1 MTRNRKDSSR
11 GLTRRQ
17 VLAGAGASAITVSL
31 GAITLNSPAAE
42 AAVEWD
48 HETDVLVVGSGA
60 AGCSAAVTAHRNGDR
75 AMVVEKA
82 PITGGTA
89 AKSAGVLWI
98 PNNFA
103 LKARGIQDRKEDCL
117 RYMVRFSYPQHY
129 DPSSATLGISQD
141 AYRLLEAFFDN
152 ASDAVDSLR
161 ADGDL
166 RIAEWRMFALDRPAT
181 DYLDHVPEN
190 KVPAGRA
197 LGPQQE
203 DGTMGLGAELMG
215 QYRVALERR
224 KIPVLTGHAA
234 ARLLRNAEG
243 RVIGLECE
251 ADGKRVAV
259 RAHKAVIFGS
269 GGYAHNTAFVERYQS
284 SPGLLGSCAMPWST
298 GDFIDI
304 AGAAG
309 ARMGDLSTAW
319 RTQIVLENALRA
331 RTLGA
336 GVFFP
341 PGDSMVQVN
350 RYGLRVVN
358 EKRNYNDRT
367 EIHGYYD
374 ASQAEFPNRYLFM
387 IYDQRSAEAFA
398 GSHPLPSDPA
408 VSPWVLS
415 GGSLPE
421 LAARI
426 ASRLVEI
433 KDRTGGFSLGPD
445 FVANL
450 EQTVQRFNGFARAGE
465 DKDFERGKAAYDNEW
480 HLVFSPLASGTSQ
493 PPNPFPSVTMHPFS
507 DQGPYHAIIL
517 AAGALD
523 TSGGPAIDAHARVL
537 DTNGAPI
544 PGLYGAGNCIASP
557 SGEAYYGA
565 GHTLGMATT
574 FGYIAANAAHR
585 DSRGDA

>member
-1 MTRNRKDSSR
+1 MTRHRKDLKR

-17 VLAGAGASAITVSL
+17 VLAGAGASAVTVSL
-31 GAITLNSPAAE
+31 GAVTLESRAAE
-42 AAVEWD
+42 AAIEWD

-75 AMVVEKA
+75 TLIVEKA

-98 PNNFA
+98 PNNFT
-103 LKARGIQDRKEDCL
+103 LKARGIDDRKEDCL
-117 RYMVRFSYPQHY
+117 RYMVRFSYPQHF
-129 DPSSATLGISQD
+129 DPASTTLGIPDS
-141 AYRLLEAFFDN
+141 AYRLLEAFYDN
-152 ASDAVDSLR
+152 GSAAVDSLR

-166 RIAEWRMFALDRPAT
+166 RVAEWRMFALDRPAT

-197 LGPQQE
+197 LGPVAE

-215 QYRVALERR
+215 QYRAALERR

-234 ARLLRNAEG
+234 ARLVRNAEG
-243 RVIGLECE
+243 RVIGLQCE
-251 ADGKRVAV
+251 AEGGTVAV
-259 RAHKAVIFGS
+259 RARKGVIFGT
-269 GGYAHNTAFVERYQS
+269 GGYAHNTEFVDCYQTS
-284 SPGLLGSCAMPWST
+284 AGLLGSCAMPWST

-304 AGAAG
+304 AGGAG

-319 RTQIVLENALRA
+319 RTQIVLEDALRA
-331 RTLGA
+331 RTLGV

-350 RYGLRVVN
+350 RNGLRVVN

-367 EIHGYYD
+367 EIHGFYD

-398 GSHPLPSDPA
+398 GAYPLPTDPA
-408 VSPWVLS
+408 GSYWVLS
-415 GGSLPE
+415 GESLAE
-421 LAARI
+421 LASRIGAR
-426 ASRLVEI
+426 LDEI
-433 KDRTGGFSLGPD
+433 RDRTGNFSLGPD
-445 FVANL
+445 FLANL
-450 EQTVQRFNGFARAGE
+450 EQTIQRFNGFAQAGE
-465 DKDFERGKAAYDNEW
+465 DKDFSRGKAAYDSEW

-493 PPNPFPSVTMHPFS
+493 PPNPFPSVTMHPFR
-507 DQGPYHAIIL
+507 DRGPYHAIIL

-523 TSGGPAIDAHARVL
+523 TCGGPAIDAHARVL
-537 DTNGAPI
+537 DTDGEPI

-565 GHTLGMATT
+565 GHTLGMATA

-585 DSRGDA
+585 ENGGDA